1 MSINRANMANQ
12 VSKPPMKKPKP
23 KKKNKITY
31 MKNGGQCK
39 GMGAATRGG
48 NFTVR

>member
-1 MSINRANMANQ
+1 MAIARAQMEKQITN
-12 VSKPPMKKPKP
+12 PPKP